1 MHVMAVVDV
10 LVVHDG
16 GGDTAEPVAPLHQ
29 IKKTLLELLGVT
41 VDDAIG
47 VLAEDLHLPLVALAH
62 AVALESV
69 LVSALLLAHLAVP
82 SELLESLGLDSI
94 GDCLRCEEIVLSHED
109 FRAQNW
115 MGFELGNSG
124 I

>member
-29 IKKTLLELLGVT
+29 IKKTPLELLGVT

-47 VLAEDLHLPLVALAH
+47 VLAEDLHLALVALAH

-94 GDCLRCEEIVLSHED
+94 GDCLRCKEIVLSHED
-109 FRAQNW
+109 FRAENW
-115 MGFELGNSG
+115 MGFELGL
-124 I
+124 